1 MSLPSAFWAPD
12 SFRSAGPRW
21 NEGLVLNRAS
31 RLISIFSPCV
41 QPPLPLLSSPLQHP
55 STHVF
60 DSSAVTKSFTLYL
73 VCCVG
78 EVGASS
84 WGRRAGVCGWGVRL
98 RESFLLFMWGVPPGG
113 ALGMTFVESL
123 TPAHTHA
130 HTHHT
135 HARTF
140 HPCLFFPP
148 IDCWIPVTHM
158 RSSYRGPPVCSHLDQ
173 YTPPPPSHPP

>member
-1 MSLPSAFWAPD
+1 MAEASLECVQLLGDVAAIWFLS
-12 SFRSAGPRW
+12 
-21 NEGLVLNRAS
+21 S
-31 RLISIFSPCV
+31 RLLQICWATMERGFGIEQGLKVDQHIFTLCTA
-41 QPPLPLLSSPLQHP
+41 PLLLLSSPLQHP

-84 WGRRAGVCGWGVRL
+84 WGRWAGVCGQGVRL
-98 RESFLLFMWGVPPGG
+98 RESFLLFIWGVPPGG

-148 IDCWIPVTHM
+148 LTAG
-158 RSSYRGPPVCSHLDQ
+158 YR
-173 YTPPPPSHPP
+173 

>member
-1 MSLPSAFWAPD
+1 M
-12 SFRSAGPRW
+12 
-21 NEGLVLNRAS
+21 NRAS

-41 QPPLPLLSSPLQHP
+41 QPTPLLLSSPLQHP

-98 RESFLLFMWGVPPGG
+98 RESFLLFIWGVPPGD

-130 HTHHT
+130 HTYTT
-135 HARTF
+135 HMHAPFT
-140 HPCLFFPP
+140 PAFFPP